1 MFERSGSHQGSPTFL
16 VTRIQLRPILQQV
29 FCNVDDNVFGRR
41 HQGCR
46 TIGQPVIHVKA
57 FFHQCFDQLQAFP
70 INGMEQETA
79 IVLVLVRRFQHVA
92 RTNHRQGFVNVVFIP
107 YESKEF
113 FHKKYLLT
121 N

>member
-1 MFERSGSHQGSPTFL
+1 
-16 VTRIQLRPILQQV
+16 
-29 FCNVDDNVFGRR
+29 
-41 HQGCR
+41 
-46 TIGQPVIHVKA
+46 
-57 FFHQCFDQLQAFP
+57 
-70 INGMEQETA
+70 MEQETA